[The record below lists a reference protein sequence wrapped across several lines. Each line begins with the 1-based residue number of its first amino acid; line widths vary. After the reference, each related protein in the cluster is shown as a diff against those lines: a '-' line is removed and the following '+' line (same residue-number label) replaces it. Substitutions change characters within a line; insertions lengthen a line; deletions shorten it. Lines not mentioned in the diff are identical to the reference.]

1 MVRKRSWGRRRPPTE
16 RSRGQAL
23 VEFALV
29 APMLF
34 VLILGIVEAGR
45 FIFFQEMLGN
55 ATREGARYAIVHG
68 ADSLCPSG
76 PPAPG
81 SSPCDPTGQRVKT
94 RVRDAALSLAGLG
107 DLFLYDPVWTW
118 RESPTMP
125 SPGDASTGTNDRGE
139 FVTVF
144 VDFTY
149 RPLIRD
155 VVDVPFLPDITIRA
169 ESTLVVNY

>member
-1 MVRKRSWGRRRPPTE
+1 MVSRRQWGLLRTRLE

-23 VEFALV
+23 VEFTLV

-34 VLILGIVEAGR
+34 LLILGIIELGR

-81 SSPCDPTGQRVKT
+81 SWACDPTGLRVKA
-94 RVRDAALSLAGLG
+94 RVRDAAMDLVGMG

-149 RPLIRD
+149 RPLVSE
-155 VVDVPFLPDITIRA
+155 VVDVPILPDITIRA